1 MSQLQVKSRFSVK
14 VLSDAATVPSR
25 GTPGA
30 AGYDLSSAE
39 SCVVPARGRAL
50 VKTDIAV
57 AIPAGTYARVAPR
70 SGLAFKHGIDVMAGV
85 IDEDY
90 RGAVGVILYNTSDVP
105 FQISIGDRVAQLI
118 LEKIETP
125 EVHVVDELDETDRG
139 GAGFGSTG
147 ARGPR

>member
-1 MSQLQVKSRFSVK
+1 MSKLQVKL
-14 VLSDAATVPSR
+14 LSAAATVPTR
-25 GTPGA
+25 GTPYA

-39 SCVVPARGRAL
+39 SCVVPARGRKL
-50 VKTDIAV
+50 IKTDIAV
-57 AIPAGTYARVAPR
+57 AIPSGTYARVAPR

-90 RGAVGVILYNTSDVP
+90 RGAVGVILYNTSDEP

-125 EVHVVDELDETDRG
+125 WVHVVEELDETNRG
-139 GAGFGSTG
+139 EGGFGSTG
-147 ARGPR
+147 VRPVA

>member
-1 MSQLQVKSRFSVK
+1 MSFQVRL
-14 VLSDAATVPSR
+14 LSEDATVPKR
-25 GTPGA
+25 GTPYA

-39 SCVVPARGRAL
+39 HNEVPARGRKL
-50 VKTDIAV
+50 IKTHVAV
-57 AIPAGTYARVAPR
+57 AIPPGTYARVAPR

-90 RGAVGVILYNTSDVP
+90 RGEVGVILYNTSDEP

-125 EVHVVDELDETDRG
+125 PVHVVDELDDTERG
-139 GAGFGSTG
+139 AGGFGSTG
-147 ARGPR
+147 VRAPA